1 MNTISAPAWS
11 FVGRIESKKTLPT
24 PGPSDYEPKSTTLK
38 NPPVV
43 KIGKSEKSY
52 KSRNVTPG
60 PGAYLVKNSDSV
72 NQGVTIGKSTR
83 KSPFGENKTPGPGSY
98 DIRPKE
104 TEGPKFSMPGRAVK
118 LLIKSNPGPG
128 HYDSDLN
135 DFTSKVRA
143 PTFKIGT
150 EIRSERPSSA
160 NPGPGA
166 YNPDGQE
173 LGPKWKFGSQSR
185 ENFLQTSNPG
195 PGSYSIPTS
204 FKVQGCSM
212 TSRRSVTPQE
222 PTPGPG
228 AYNPPL
234 ARPKSP
240 NWKIGTSARS
250 EFKQS
255 KDSTPGPGSYSPL
268 LQSHKSAAI
277 FNRASRESF
286 IPANKNPGPGDYN
299 KETSSSSGPAYTMR
313 PKTSEKTLE
322 TVPGPGNYE
331 VTGSIDRT
339 GWTIGKDSRTTFV
352 GNKKNKVPGPG
363 QYEPEPDQRGPKWVF
378 GTAPKESKRFKKVA
392 PGPGSYNI
400 SSSFANLPSYV
411 KIFKSTKNTN

>member
-11 FVGRIESKKTLPT
+11 FVGRVEIKKTLPT
-24 PGPSDYEPKSTTLK
+24 PGPSDYEPKSISLK
-38 NPPVV
+38 NPPIV

-52 KSRNVTPG
+52 KARTGTPG
-60 PGAYLVKNSDSV
+60 PGAYDVKNSSLL
-72 NQGVTIGKSTR
+72 NQGVKIGKSKR
-83 KSPFGENKTPGPGSY
+83 DLGNRENKTPGPGSY
-98 DIRPKE
+98 DLRPTE
-104 TEGPKFSMPGRAVK
+104 TEGPKFSMPGRTIK

-143 PTFKIGT
+143 PTYKIGKQS
-150 EIRSERPSSA
+150 RSLRPCSA

-166 YNPDGQE
+166 YNPDTQE

-185 ENFLQTSNPG
+185 DNLLAPSNPG
-195 PGSYSIPTS
+195 PGSYTIPTS
-204 FKVQGCSM
+204 FTVQGCSM
-212 TSRRSVTPQE
+212 TSRPSTTPQN

-228 AYNPPL
+228 SYDPPL

-255 KDSTPGPGSYSPL
+255 KDTTPGPGSYSPL
-268 LQSHKSAAI
+268 LNSHKSAAI
-277 FNRASRESF
+277 FNRATRESF
-286 IPANKNPGPGDYN
+286 IPNNKNPGPSDYK
-299 KETSSSSGPAYTMR
+299 KETSCLSGPAYTMR
-313 PKTSEKTLE
+313 PKTSEKILA
-322 TVPGPGNYE
+322 TVPGPGKYE
-331 VTGSIDRT
+331 VIGST
-339 GWTIGKDSRTTFV
+339 NNAGWTIGKDSRTTLSET
-352 GNKKNKVPGPG
+352 NKNKVPGPG
-363 QYEPEPDQRGPKWVF
+363 QYEPEPDHRGPKWVF
-378 GTAPKESKRFKKVA
+378 GTAPKGSKKSEKTA

-411 KIFKSTKNTN
+411 KIIRSAKNTN